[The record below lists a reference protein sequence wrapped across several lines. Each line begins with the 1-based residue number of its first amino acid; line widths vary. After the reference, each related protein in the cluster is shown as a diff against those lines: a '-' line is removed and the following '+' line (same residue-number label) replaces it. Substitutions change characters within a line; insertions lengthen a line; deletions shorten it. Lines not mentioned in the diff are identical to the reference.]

1 LSIHSYRSQHT
12 DCITEEEKAVAKKE
26 KDERKAAEKA
36 EKEDRRKSVEIDGKP
51 EKKSLLSR
59 LASKRKSRNVS
70 KDETDGAVAGTTAG
84 TAAAITPVA
93 TRDVADT
100 RESAEVPD
108 AGRNSA
114 DVEVLG
120 APISASG
127 SKDSSVL
134 KNKPNLER
142 YITNLDT
149 SSESSDDDEVTR
161 VRKRDKRQRSGFLS
175 KAKADDDDIAAT
187 EETESPVVAAVS
199 PVRSRSIDLPAE
211 NASTRAT
218 KSMDLDG
225 ATTTTSDLP
234 LTDEAEIIANR
245 AVTAPVDAPRHL
257 ATVIPDDDDD
267 KPRESITADTIAP
280 PRESTAS
287 SHPDLEQEKAQD
299 GKTIRGFFSKLR
311 NRASSK
317 PSAREPGSFGGKNK
331 ASDKDIV
338 VPTSSNAR
346 PASASSF
353 DRYRASAED
362 SPTRGRKKSAD
373 LSSISSDSSGLDED
387 DFVGGRTGRMARAE
401 KGTGLGAPM
410 TTTTKTRK
418 GVRSDDDDSDQ
429 FEEARDHFDEG
440 LAPKPNFAGQA
451 KSASPARETKF
462 HEEV

>member
-1 LSIHSYRSQHT
+1 
-12 DCITEEEKAVAKKE
+12 
-26 KDERKAAEKA
+26 
-36 EKEDRRKSVEIDGKP
+36 VEVDGKP

-70 KDETDGAVAGTTAG
+70 KDEADGAVAGTTAG
-84 TAAAITPVA
+84 TAVAITPVA
-93 TRDVADT
+93 SEDVADT
-100 RESAEVPD
+100 GKSTEVPD
-108 AGRNSA
+108 ASRNSA

-120 APISASG
+120 APISSPN
-127 SKDSSVL
+127 SKDSSIL
-134 KNKPNLER
+134 KKKPNLER
-142 YITNLDT
+142 YITNLET
-149 SSESSDDDEVTR
+149 SSESSSDDDDTR
-161 VRKRDKRQRSGFLS
+161 ARKREKKQKSALRSAS
-175 KAKADDDDIAAT
+175 RTDNDDIAAT
-187 EETESPVVAAVS
+187 EETESPVIAAVS
-199 PVRSRSIDLPAE
+199 PVRSRSIDPPAE

-234 LTDEAEIIANR
+234 LTDEAEIIAGR
-245 AVTAPVDAPRHL
+245 AVAAPIDAPRHL
-257 ATVIPDDDDD
+257 ATVIPDDDE
-267 KPRESITADTIAP
+267 PRESIATDSMVTPRESTTDPIAA

-287 SHPDLEQEKAQD
+287 SHPDIEQEKAQD
-299 GKTIRGFFSKLR
+299 GKRIRGFFSKLR

-331 ASDKDIV
+331 ASEKDAVV
-338 VPTSSNAR
+338 VPTSSDAR

-373 LSSISSDSSGLDED
+373 LSSLSSSASSGLDED

>member
-1 LSIHSYRSQHT
+1 
-12 DCITEEEKAVAKKE
+12 
-26 KDERKAAEKA
+26 
-36 EKEDRRKSVEIDGKP
+36 VEVDGKP

-59 LASKRKSRNVS
+59 LASKRKSRNIS
-70 KDETDGAVAGTTAG
+70 KDEADGAVAGTTAG

-93 TRDVADT
+93 SEDPAVTRKST
-100 RESAEVPD
+100 EVPD
-108 AGRNSA
+108 ASRNSA

-120 APISASG
+120 APISSAG

-149 SSESSDDDEVTR
+149 SSESSDDDEDTR
-161 VRKRDKRQRSGFLS
+161 VRKRDKRQRSGLLS
-175 KAKADDDDIAAT
+175 KSKTDNGEAVAT
-187 EETESPVVAAVS
+187 TEAIESPVVS
-199 PVRSRSIDLPAE
+199 SVRGRSIDLPAE

-218 KSMDLDG
+218 KSMDLYG

-234 LTDEAEIIANR
+234 LTDEAEIIADR
-245 AVTAPVDAPRHL
+245 AVAAPVDAPRHL
-257 ATVIPDDDDD
+257 ATVVPDDE
-267 KPRESITADTIAP
+267 PRESITTDSMVTPRESTTDPIAA

-287 SHPDLEQEKAQD
+287 SHPDIEQEKAQD
-299 GKTIRGFFSKLR
+299 GKRIRGFFSKLR

-317 PSAREPGSFGGKNK
+317 PSAREPGSLGGKNK

-338 VPTSSNAR
+338 VPTSSDAR

-353 DRYRASAED
+353 DRYRAAED

-373 LSSISSDSSGLDED
+373 LSSLSSSASSGLDED

-410 TTTTKTRK
+410 TNTTKTRK

>member
-1 LSIHSYRSQHT
+1 
-12 DCITEEEKAVAKKE
+12 
-26 KDERKAAEKA
+26 
-36 EKEDRRKSVEIDGKP
+36 VELDGKP

-70 KDETDGAVAGTTAG
+70 KDEAGGSVVGTTAG
-84 TAAAITPVA
+84 TAAATTPIA
-93 TRDVADT
+93 TEEVADT
-100 RESAEVPD
+100 KSTEVPD
-108 AGRNSA
+108 ASRDSA

-120 APISASG
+120 APISSTS
-127 SKDSSVL
+127 SKDSSAV
-134 KNKPNLER
+134 KTKPNLER
-142 YITNLDT
+142 YLTNIET
-149 SSESSDDDEVTR
+149 SSESSSDDEDTR
-161 VRKRDKRQRSGFLS
+161 VRKREKKQKSELLS
-175 KAKADDDDIAAT
+175 ASKTGNDEINTTDEAEPPVIAAAAI
-187 EETESPVVAAVS
+187 SPVH
-199 PVRSRSIDLPAE
+199 SRATDFPPE

-218 KSMDLDG
+218 KSMDIDG
-225 ATTTTSDLP
+225 ATVATSDLP
-234 LTDEAEIIANR
+234 LTDEAEIIADR
-245 AVTAPVDAPRHL
+245 AVAAPVDAPSHLATVAPVDAPR
-257 ATVIPDDDDD
+257 
-267 KPRESITADTIAP
+267 ESITNDSIAA

-287 SHPDLEQEKAQD
+287 SHPDIEQEKAQD
-299 GKTIRGFFSKLR
+299 GKRIRGFFSKLR

-317 PSAREPGSFGGKNK
+317 PTERQPGSFGGKK
-331 ASDKDIV
+331 AEKDAAL
-338 VPTSSNAR
+338 PTSSDAR

-373 LSSISSDSSGLDED
+373 LSSLSSASSGLVED
-387 DFVGGRTGRMARAE
+387 DFVEGRTGRMARAE

-410 TTTTKTRK
+410 TTTEKTRK

>member
-1 LSIHSYRSQHT
+1 MSSRSLLIRCHRYWHT
-12 DCITEEEKAVAKKE
+12 DYITEEEKAVAKKE

-36 EKEDRRKSVEIDGKP
+36 EKEDRRKSVEVDGKP

-70 KDETDGAVAGTTAG
+70 KDETDGVVAGTTAG
-84 TAAAITPVA
+84 TAAATTPAA
-93 TRDVADT
+93 TEIARDSTETPEA
-100 RESAEVPD
+100 S
-108 AGRNSA
+108 RNSA

-120 APISASG
+120 APISSAN
-127 SKDSSVL
+127 SKDSSAL

-142 YITNLDT
+142 YLTNLET
-149 SSESSDDDEVTR
+149 SSESSSDDEDTR
-161 VRKRDKRQRSGFLS
+161 VRKREKRQRSGQISTL
-175 KAKADDDDIAAT
+175 KTGNNDIATT
-187 EETESPVVAAVS
+187 EQIESPVVAAVS
-199 PVRSRSIDLPAE
+199 PVDTQPTDFPAE

-218 KSMDLDG
+218 KSMDIDG
-225 ATTTTSDLP
+225 ATVATSDLP

-257 ATVIPDDDDD
+257 ATVVPVDE
-267 KPRESITADTIAP
+267 PRESTTDDSIAA

-287 SHPDLEQEKAQD
+287 SHPDIEQEKAQE
-299 GKTIRGFFSKLR
+299 GKRSRGFFSKLR
-311 NRASSK
+311 ERAFSK
-317 PSAREPGSFGGKNK
+317 PTERQPVSFGGKTK
-331 ASDKDIV
+331 ADKDAV
-338 VPTSSNAR
+338 LPTTSSDAR

-373 LSSISSDSSGLDED
+373 LSSLSSASSGLDED

-401 KGTGLGAPM
+401 KGTGLGAP
-410 TTTTKTRK
+410 TTTTQKTRK

>member
-1 LSIHSYRSQHT
+1 
-12 DCITEEEKAVAKKE
+12 
-26 KDERKAAEKA
+26 
-36 EKEDRRKSVEIDGKP
+36 VEIDGKP

-70 KDETDGAVAGTTAG
+70 KDEADGAVVGTAAG
-84 TAAAITPVA
+84 TAAAATPVA
-93 TRDVADT
+93 TDDA
-100 RESAEVPD
+100 RESTEVPD
-108 AGRNSA
+108 ASRTSA
-114 DVEVLG
+114 DAEVLG
-120 APISASG
+120 APISSAN

-142 YITNLDT
+142 YLTNIET
-149 SSESSDDDEVTR
+149 SSESSSDDEDTR
-161 VRKRDKRQRSGFLS
+161 VRKREKRQKSGLLS
-175 KAKADDDDIAAT
+175 ASKTGGDEVTTADDP
-187 EETESPVVAAVS
+187 ETPVVAAVS
-199 PVRSRSIDLPAE
+199 PIEYPAE

-218 KSMDLDG
+218 KSMDIDG
-225 ATTTTSDLP
+225 ATATTSDLP
-234 LTDEAEIIANR
+234 LTDEAEIIADR
-245 AVTAPVDAPRHL
+245 AVAAPVDAPRHL
-257 ATVIPDDDDD
+257 ATVVPADE
-267 KPRESITADTIAP
+267 PRESTTNDSIAA

-287 SHPDLEQEKAQD
+287 SHPDIEQEKAQEANS
-299 GKTIRGFFSKLR
+299 IRGFFSKLR
-311 NRASSK
+311 NRAASK
-317 PSAREPGSFGGKNK
+317 TERQPGSFGGSKTK
-331 ASDKDIV
+331 ADKDAV
-338 VPTSSNAR
+338 LPTSSDAR

-373 LSSISSDSSGLDED
+373 LSSLSSASSGLDED
-387 DFVGGRTGRMARAE
+387 DFVEGRTGRMARAE

-410 TTTTKTRK
+410 TTTEKTRK

>member
-1 LSIHSYRSQHT
+1 
-12 DCITEEEKAVAKKE
+12 
-26 KDERKAAEKA
+26 
-36 EKEDRRKSVEIDGKP
+36 VEIDGKP

-70 KDETDGAVAGTTAG
+70 KDEADGAVVGTTTG
-84 TAAAITPVA
+84 TAAATTPVA
-93 TRDVADT
+93 GDVA
-100 RESAEVPD
+100 RESTEPD
-108 AGRNSA
+108 TSRTSA

-120 APISASG
+120 APISSAN

-142 YITNLDT
+142 YLTNIET
-149 SSESSDDDEVTR
+149 SSESSSDDEDTR
-161 VRKRDKRQRSGFLS
+161 VRKREKRQKSGLLS
-175 KAKADDDDIAAT
+175 ASKTGNDEVTTSD
-187 EETESPVVAAVS
+187 EPETPVVAAVS
-199 PVRSRSIDLPAE
+199 PIDYPAE

-218 KSMDLDG
+218 KSMDIDG
-225 ATTTTSDLP
+225 ATATTSDLP
-234 LTDEAEIIANR
+234 LTDEAEIIADR
-245 AVTAPVDAPRHL
+245 AVAAPVDAPRHL
-257 ATVIPDDDDD
+257 ATVIPADE
-267 KPRESITADTIAP
+267 PRESTTNDSIAA

-287 SHPDLEQEKAQD
+287 SHPDIEQEKAQEA
-299 GKTIRGFFSKLR
+299 KSIRGFFSKLR
-311 NRASSK
+311 NRAASK
-317 PSAREPGSFGGKNK
+317 PTERQPGSFGGGKPNK
-331 ASDKDIV
+331 TDKDAV
-338 VPTSSNAR
+338 LPAATSSDAR

-373 LSSISSDSSGLDED
+373 LSSLSSASSGLVED
-387 DFVGGRTGRMARAE
+387 DFVEGRTGRMARAE
-401 KGTGLGAPM
+401 KGTGLGAPI
-410 TTTTKTRK
+410 TTTQKTRK